1 MTAILNIVLPILA
14 IVCFL
19 AVVIFAARA
28 LRARTRSMHQA
39 YGVGQQ
45 ELRQEMLV
53 NFLRSFVALILGL
66 VFLGL
71 FGLAP
76 DSTAGTEPNLPTSVT
91 PEVVSSPTTALV
103 LTPTMT
109 IALSTIETSPTPLP
123 TFTAP
128 PPTATF
134 ALTATVAL
142 TTTSPVSPTTSGL
155 PTATVNSGVGVY
167 LRAEASTT
175 AEQLEYLVDGTIV
188 TLLPGRQTAE
198 GFEWAQVR
206 TAEGLEGWVVLEFLV
221 VNQP

>member
-1 MTAILNIVLPILA
+1 MTAVLNIVLPILA
-14 IVCFL
+14 VVCFL
-19 AVVIFAARA
+19 AVIIFAARA
-28 LRARTRSMHQA
+28 WRARTRSVHQA

-76 DSTAGTEPNLPTSVT
+76 RSTAGNDPNLPTSVT
-91 PEVVSSPTTALV
+91 PEVISSPTTALV

-109 IALSTIETSPTPLP
+109 IALPTIEPSPTIPLP
-123 TFTAP
+123 T
-128 PPTATF
+128 PTATF

-142 TTTSPVSPTTSGL
+142 TTTIPVSPSPTASGL
-155 PTATVNSGVGVY
+155 PTATVSSGVGVY

-175 AEQLEYLVDGTIV
+175 AEQLEYLVDGTVV

>member
-1 MTAILNIVLPILA
+1 MTAVLNIVLPILA

-19 AVVIFAARA
+19 VVFIFAVRG
-28 LRARTRSMHQA
+28 LRARARSTHQA

-71 FGLAP
+71 FSLAP
-76 DSTAGTEPNLPTSVT
+76 RSTAGTEPDLPTSVT
-91 PEVVSSPTTALV
+91 PEALPSPTSSVV
-103 LTPTMT
+103 LTPTAT
-109 IALSTIETSPTPLP
+109 IAIPTVEPTPQLPLP
-123 TFTAP
+123 TA
-128 PPTATF
+128 TATVS
-134 ALTATVAL
+134 LTATVEL
-142 TTTSPVSPTTSGL
+142 TATLPVSPTTSGL
-155 PTATVNSGVGVY
+155 PTATVSSGVGVY

-175 AEQLEYLVDGTIV
+175 AEQLGYLVDGTVV

-198 GFEWAQVR
+198 AFEWAQVR

>member
-1 MTAILNIVLPILA
+1 MTAVLNIVLPILA

-19 AVVIFAARA
+19 AVVIFAARG
-28 LRARTRSMHQA
+28 LRARGKSSHQA

-45 ELRQEMLV
+45 ELRQVMLV
-53 NFLRSFVALILGL
+53 NFLRSFIALILGL

-76 DSTAGTEPNLPTSVT
+76 RSTVGTEPGLPTAIT
-91 PEVVSSPTTALV
+91 PEAALTLSPTMAVV

-109 IALSTIETSPTPLP
+109 VAIPTVAPSPTISL
-123 TFTAP
+123 
-128 PPTATF
+128 PTAT
-134 ALTATVAL
+134 ATIPLTATVAL
-142 TTTSPVSPTTSGL
+142 TATVPISPTAPGL
-155 PTATVNSGVGVY
+155 PTATVSSGVGVY
-167 LRAEASTT
+167 LRAEPSTT

-198 GFEWAQVR
+198 AFEWAEVR
-206 TAEGLEGWVVLEFLV
+206 TAAGLEGWVALEFLV